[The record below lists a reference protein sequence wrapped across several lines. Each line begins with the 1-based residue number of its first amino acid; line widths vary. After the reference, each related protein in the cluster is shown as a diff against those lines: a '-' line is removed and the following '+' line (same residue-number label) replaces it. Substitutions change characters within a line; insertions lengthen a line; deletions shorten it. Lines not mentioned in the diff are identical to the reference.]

1 MIRIILITIL
11 LFSFSKNSFASTG
24 DCEAMTKV
32 INEYNKSLTETDLPI
47 QEIYKD
53 FDDLKTWGIEFHGEF
68 KENGKYEIFAY
79 ENGYPKISKISPAVH
94 LLMSSVENDEED
106 EGTFFSSDGSY
117 IRAGNLVTKINGKS
131 TTSMTTDEIVNEM
144 NVFKS
149 LTFLDSDNDEMTFYN
164 DYLKEYAE
172 TIADEIPMFS
182 VFSLSKTINLSTI
195 IKLKNLSAIDTK
207 KNNSLSSLD
216 ITTTYYDKGLA
227 SFFEQ
232 KNKSSLTCKLK
243 PQEASNLQIITE
255 LYYPHDFVPKIEPQ
269 KIVSLSYTPASF
281 KKDFL
286 GEEEEESEFE
296 IVNEANYTGLFKHS
310 LDLKKF
316 PFDKQVIDFTFKIDN
331 DYALL
336 TNPKI
341 DQYQTESFKQELV
354 DFKLTEWDTNID
366 STFAF
371 FGDIFDSYLEVYV
384 PTLIVGFDIERKS
397 NYYVFKIL
405 LPILIILIISW
416 SVFWIRPQELES
428 RITIS
433 IVCMLSLIAY
443 NFVIDE
449 NMPKIGFLTLIDW
462 FIILAYVYS
471 AIPTIETVIV
481 NNLEK
486 NKKYSIKTIDKK
498 ARYLVPT
505 SFAGLAFLISVLYL
519 YSS

>member
-1 MIRIILITIL
+1 MKLILITIL

-32 INEYNKSLTETDLPI
+32 INEYNKSFTETDLSI

-53 FDDLKTWGIEFHGEF
+53 FDDLKTWGIEFDGEF
-68 KENGKYEIFAY
+68 NENGKYEIFAY

-94 LLMSSVENDEED
+94 YIMNFLEEYDED
-106 EGTFFSSDGSY
+106 EGTYFSSDRSY
-117 IRAGNLVTKINGKS
+117 IRAGNLVAKINGKS

-149 LTFLDSDNDEMTFYN
+149 LTFLNSDNDEMIFYN
-164 DYLKEYAE
+164 DFLKEYAE
-172 TIADEIPMFS
+172 NLADEIPAL
-182 VFSLSKTINLSTI
+182 SLLSLLKTTDVSSTINL
-195 IKLKNLSAIDTK
+195 KNISSIDTK

-232 KNKSSLTCKLK
+232 KNKSTLTCKLK
-243 PQEASNLQIITE
+243 PQEASNLGIYTE
-255 LYYPHDFVPKIEPQ
+255 FYYPHDFVPKIEPQ

-316 PFDKQVIDFTFKIDN
+316 PFDKQVIDFMFKIDN

-354 DFKLTEWDTNID
+354 DFKLTEWDIKD
-366 STFAF
+366 STFAY
-371 FGDIFDSYLEVYV
+371 FGDIYESDEEVFV
-384 PTLIVGFDIERKS
+384 PTLIVGFYIDRKS

-471 AIPTIETVIV
+471 AIPTIETVII

-486 NKKYSIKTIDKK
+486 NKKYSIKTIDEK